1 MERILLLE
9 DDKSLVTGLTLALGR
24 AGYALD
30 TARTLAEAGHLWQA
44 GRYDLL
50 MLDVTLPDGTGFDFC
65 REVRR
70 TSGVPILFLTAS
82 DEEMDIITGLD
93 LGGDDYITKPFKL
106 GVLLSRVHALLRR
119 AGGFGAQQATELCSG
134 GIRVDLLAGR
144 AEKNG
149 VPLELTA
156 AEYKLLCLF
165 LRSPGQVLTKETILN
180 ALWDCEGN
188 YVDTNTLTVY
198 IRRLRLKVE
207 DDVRQLFARLCTGL
221 AAALLAAECASWA
234 LCPALCLPLLGLFVL
249 LAAGVLGSAAAY
261 FARRQKRLEEAA
273 AQVRALLDG
282 DATARLDSGREGQ
295 LYRLFHEVNEMAA
308 VLNAHADREQRE
320 KQFLKNT
327 MADISHQLKTPLAAL
342 NIYNGLLQAGT
353 DDAENVREL
362 AELSE
367 QELDRM
373 EQLVQ
378 SLLKLT
384 RLDAGTVQLEKTEQD
399 LQGLL
404 EQTAR
409 PFACRA
415 RQEQKQLAVAAEQGV
430 CLCCDRVWMRE
441 AVGNLIK
448 NALDHTRAGDTVT
461 VEGSRFADFV
471 RIRVVDTGTGIH
483 PEDLPH
489 LFKRFY
495 RSRFAQDTPGI
506 GLGLPLA
513 KSIVEVHGGTLE
525 VESELGRGTA
535 FTILLRN
542 RPAPAIPTKL

>member
-1 MERILLLE
+1 MCEM
-9 DDKSLVTGLTLALGR
+9 K
-24 AGYALD
+24 
-30 TARTLAEAGHLWQA
+30 
-44 GRYDLL
+44 
-50 MLDVTLPDGTGFDFC
+50 
-65 REVRR
+65 
-70 TSGVPILFLTAS
+70 FL
-82 DEEMDIITGLD
+82 
-93 LGGDDYITKPFKL
+93 
-106 GVLLSRVHALLRR
+106 
-119 AGGFGAQQATELCSG
+119 
-134 GIRVDLLAGR
+134 
-144 AEKNG
+144 
-149 VPLELTA
+149 
-156 AEYKLLCLF
+156 
-165 LRSPGQVLTKETILN
+165 
-180 ALWDCEGN
+180 
-188 YVDTNTLTVY
+188 
-198 IRRLRLKVE
+198 VE

-249 LAAGVLGSAAAY
+249 LAAGV
-261 FARRQKRLEEAA
+261 
-273 AQVRALLDG
+273 
-282 DATARLDSGREGQ
+282 LDSGREGQ

-461 VEGSRFADFV
+461 VGGSRFADFV

>member
-1 MERILLLE
+1 M
-9 DDKSLVTGLTLALGR
+9 K
-24 AGYALD
+24 
-30 TARTLAEAGHLWQA
+30 
-44 GRYDLL
+44 
-50 MLDVTLPDGTGFDFC
+50 
-65 REVRR
+65 
-70 TSGVPILFLTAS
+70 FL
-82 DEEMDIITGLD
+82 
-93 LGGDDYITKPFKL
+93 
-106 GVLLSRVHALLRR
+106 
-119 AGGFGAQQATELCSG
+119 
-134 GIRVDLLAGR
+134 
-144 AEKNG
+144 
-149 VPLELTA
+149 
-156 AEYKLLCLF
+156 
-165 LRSPGQVLTKETILN
+165 
-180 ALWDCEGN
+180 
-188 YVDTNTLTVY
+188 
-198 IRRLRLKVE
+198 VE

-373 EQLVQ
+373 EQLV
-378 SLLKLT
+378 
-384 RLDAGTVQLEKTEQD
+384 
-399 LQGLL
+399 

-409 PFACRA
+409 PFTCRA

>member
-1 MERILLLE
+1 M
-9 DDKSLVTGLTLALGR
+9 K
-24 AGYALD
+24 
-30 TARTLAEAGHLWQA
+30 
-44 GRYDLL
+44 
-50 MLDVTLPDGTGFDFC
+50 
-65 REVRR
+65 
-70 TSGVPILFLTAS
+70 FL
-82 DEEMDIITGLD
+82 
-93 LGGDDYITKPFKL
+93 
-106 GVLLSRVHALLRR
+106 
-119 AGGFGAQQATELCSG
+119 
-134 GIRVDLLAGR
+134 
-144 AEKNG
+144 
-149 VPLELTA
+149 
-156 AEYKLLCLF
+156 
-165 LRSPGQVLTKETILN
+165 
-180 ALWDCEGN
+180 
-188 YVDTNTLTVY
+188 
-198 IRRLRLKVE
+198 VE

-221 AAALLAAECASWA
+221 AAA
-234 LCPALCLPLLGLFVL
+234 PAGGRMRVVGTVPGTVPA
-249 LAAGVLGSAAAY
+249 AAGAVCPSGGRGAGQCRCLFCPTAETAGG
-261 FARRQKRLEEAA
+261 AA

-384 RLDAGTVQLEKTEQD
+384 RLDAGLYSWKNGTRS
-399 LQGLL
+399 
-404 EQTAR
+404 AR
-409 PFACRA
+409 SAGADCPGPFACRA
-415 RQEQKQLAVAAEQGV
+415 RQEQKAAGRRGRAGV

-542 RPAPAIPTKL
+542 RPAPAIPTKIVVLQSPGCSKRVVCCGQIKTKEGFV

>member
-1 MERILLLE
+1 MCEM
-9 DDKSLVTGLTLALGR
+9 K
-24 AGYALD
+24 
-30 TARTLAEAGHLWQA
+30 
-44 GRYDLL
+44 
-50 MLDVTLPDGTGFDFC
+50 
-65 REVRR
+65 
-70 TSGVPILFLTAS
+70 FL
-82 DEEMDIITGLD
+82 
-93 LGGDDYITKPFKL
+93 
-106 GVLLSRVHALLRR
+106 
-119 AGGFGAQQATELCSG
+119 
-134 GIRVDLLAGR
+134 
-144 AEKNG
+144 
-149 VPLELTA
+149 
-156 AEYKLLCLF
+156 
-165 LRSPGQVLTKETILN
+165 
-180 ALWDCEGN
+180 
-188 YVDTNTLTVY
+188 
-198 IRRLRLKVE
+198 VE

-415 RQEQKQLAVAAEQGV
+415 RSKSSWPSRQSRGCACAV
-430 CLCCDRVWMRE
+430 
-441 AVGNLIK
+441 
-448 NALDHTRAGDTVT
+448 
-461 VEGSRFADFV
+461 
-471 RIRVVDTGTGIH
+471 TGCGC
-483 PEDLPH
+483 
-489 LFKRFY
+489 
-495 RSRFAQDTPGI
+495 A
-506 GLGLPLA
+506 
-513 KSIVEVHGGTLE
+513 
-525 VESELGRGTA
+525 
-535 FTILLRN
+535 
-542 RPAPAIPTKL
+542 RPWAT

>member
-1 MERILLLE
+1 MCEM
-9 DDKSLVTGLTLALGR
+9 K
-24 AGYALD
+24 
-30 TARTLAEAGHLWQA
+30 
-44 GRYDLL
+44 
-50 MLDVTLPDGTGFDFC
+50 
-65 REVRR
+65 
-70 TSGVPILFLTAS
+70 FL
-82 DEEMDIITGLD
+82 
-93 LGGDDYITKPFKL
+93 
-106 GVLLSRVHALLRR
+106 
-119 AGGFGAQQATELCSG
+119 
-134 GIRVDLLAGR
+134 
-144 AEKNG
+144 
-149 VPLELTA
+149 
-156 AEYKLLCLF
+156 
-165 LRSPGQVLTKETILN
+165 
-180 ALWDCEGN
+180 
-188 YVDTNTLTVY
+188 
-198 IRRLRLKVE
+198 VE

-404 EQTAR
+404 EQNILFPVLLDYQKPDTAYLEELLDVLDLRKRRSHLPGQLSGGQQQRVAIGRALITR
-409 PFACRA
+409 PALI
-415 RQEQKQLAVAAEQGV
+415 LADEPTGNLDTRNSGEVIALLKEASRKYAQTIV
-430 CLCCDRVWMRE
+430 MITHSRSIAQTADRVLQ
-441 AVGNLIK
+441 VSDGVL
-448 NALDHTRAGDTVT
+448 T
-461 VEGSRFADFV
+461 DF
-471 RIRVVDTGTGIH
+471 
-483 PEDLPH
+483 
-489 LFKRFY
+489 
-495 RSRFAQDTPGI
+495 
-506 GLGLPLA
+506 
-513 KSIVEVHGGTLE
+513 
-525 VESELGRGTA
+525 GRCA
-535 FTILLRN
+535 E
-542 RPAPAIPTKL
+542 

>member
-1 MERILLLE
+1 
-9 DDKSLVTGLTLALGR
+9 
-24 AGYALD
+24 
-30 TARTLAEAGHLWQA
+30 
-44 GRYDLL
+44 

-149 VPLELTA
+149 IPLELTA
-156 AEYKLLCLF
+156 AEYKL
-165 LRSPGQVLTKETILN
+165 
-180 ALWDCEGN
+180 
-188 YVDTNTLTVY
+188 
-198 IRRLRLKVE
+198 
-207 DDVRQLFARLCTGL
+207 
-221 AAALLAAECASWA
+221 
-234 LCPALCLPLLGLFVL
+234 LCLPLLGLFVL
-249 LAAGVLGSAAAY
+249 LAAGVLGSTAAY